1 MHTLTQPP
9 WWTVLLTSFPL
20 AEMQNWDLNS
30 NSLYCS
36 VSLCIPSQKW
46 PFLKREKSGT
56 CMNQPFLLGIT
67 QRKKK
72 ITLRTTKHWSRLHGW
87 LCSLCLW
94 RFSSQTKPW
103 SSWSELSVD
112 PVLSMRWDSL
122 TFKVPCSVSVIL
134 HWGIISRA
142 AISRFSVGNSVF
154 RSETNFC
161 NGKLHRGSNPKP
173 QPPSPSFEEFQNL
186 KYCFS
191 RVKLSRINLSNMFN
205 TCSLTKSI

>member
-1 MHTLTQPP
+1 MSVSCLTVLPLCTTYELTFLQNYYFFNIYRHMHTLTQPP

-94 RFSSQTKPW
+94 RFSSQTKP
-103 SSWSELSVD
+103 
-112 PVLSMRWDSL
+112 
-122 TFKVPCSVSVIL
+122 
-134 HWGIISRA
+134 
-142 AISRFSVGNSVF
+142 
-154 RSETNFC
+154 
-161 NGKLHRGSNPKP
+161 
-173 QPPSPSFEEFQNL
+173 
-186 KYCFS
+186 
-191 RVKLSRINLSNMFN
+191 
-205 TCSLTKSI
+205 